1 MSDEDWFERAVA
13 DDEEDVDDE
22 DVEDD
27 DEAADADDGGTVTDV
42 DEGSRP
48 DHESGGGDATQPS
61 AASSNEDLEDRIPQ
75 LGEDLGDSLG
85 DEPWTE
91 DDVDPDDVLGDDEGL
106 FEEGFTAALQ
116 EAENEGFGSGGAD
129 PSAPE
134 FSMGTDAGGGFGDVG
149 VSDLDG
155 ELESD
160 ISRIDLGI
168 EGLDEMIHGGVPE
181 RSLMVAIGSA
191 GTGKT
196 TFGLQFLEGGLSEG
210 ERAVFIGLEESRERV
225 IRSAV
230 EKGFPFDEYAEEGNL
245 AVVDLDPVEMAN
257 SLKTIRS
264 ELPRL
269 IDEFGAE
276 RLVLDSVSLLEMM
289 YDHRATRRNEIFDF
303 TKSLKEAGIT
313 TMLTSEASQDT
324 AYASRHGIVEYL
336 TDAVF
341 VLQYV
346 RPSDFRETR
355 MAIEIQKIRDANH
368 SREMKPYEITGEG
381 IEVFRQANL
390 F

>member
-1 MSDEDWFERAVA
+1 MSDEDWFESAVETDEPDEEG
-13 DDEEDVDDE
+13 DDAPAEARSASEATDPDSDEDVDSDADALETSTTDE
-22 DVEDD
+22 DL
-27 DEAADADDGGTVTDV
+27 DA
-42 DEGSRP
+42 
-48 DHESGGGDATQPS
+48 Q
-61 AASSNEDLEDRIPQ
+61 IPT

-85 DEPWTE
+85 EEPFADE
-91 DDVDPDDVLGDDEGL
+91 DVDPTDLFDEAAGDDGGGL
-106 FEEGFTAALQ
+106 FEDDFTAALQ
-116 EAENEGFGSGGAD
+116 EAEAEGFGMTGGAE
-129 PSAPE
+129 PSDPE
-134 FSMGTDAGGGFGDVG
+134 FAMGTDAGGGFGDVG
-149 VSDLDG
+149 VPDLDG
-155 ELESD
+155 EPDSD
-160 ISRIDLGI
+160 IPRIDLGI
-168 EGLDEMIHGGVPE
+168 EGLDEMIQGGVPE

-196 TFGLQFLEGGLSEG
+196 TFGHQFLNGGLSNG
-210 ERAVFIGLEESRERV
+210 ERGVFIALEESRERV
-225 IRSAV
+225 IRSAS
-230 EKGFPFDEYAEEGNL
+230 EKGFPYDEYVEDGQL

-257 SLKTIRS
+257 SLQTIRS

-269 IDEFGAE
+269 IDEFGAD

-289 YDHRATRRNEIFDF
+289 YDQRATRRNEIYDF
-303 TKSLKEAGIT
+303 TKSLKQAGIT
-313 TMLTSEASQDT
+313 TMLTSEASEDT
-324 AYASRHGIVEYL
+324 PYASRHGIVEYL

-368 SREMKPYEITGEG
+368 SREMKPYEITNEG